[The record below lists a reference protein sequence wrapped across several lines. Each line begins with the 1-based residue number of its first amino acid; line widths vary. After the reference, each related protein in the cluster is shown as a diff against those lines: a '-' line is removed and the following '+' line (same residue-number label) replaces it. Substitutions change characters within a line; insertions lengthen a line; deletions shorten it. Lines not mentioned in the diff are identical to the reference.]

1 MHHGVVILNCISD
14 IPVGM
19 RRSDSSAVAGGFTGP
34 SVSNLQETHGS
45 VRLCKKGGTTDE
57 T

>member
-1 MHHGVVILNCISD
+1 MHHGAVILNCISD

-19 RRSDSSAVAGGFTGP
+19 RRSDPSAVAGEFTGP
-34 SVSNLQETHGS
+34 SVSNLQEAHGS
-45 VRLCKKGGTTDE
+45 VRLCKKGGTDDE

>member
-1 MHHGVVILNCISD
+1 MHHRVGIINCIDD

-19 RRSDSSAVAGGFTGP
+19 RRSDFSSVAGRFTGP
-34 SVSNLQETHGS
+34 TVSNLQEVHGT
-45 VRLCKKGGTTDE
+45 VHLCKKGGTINE